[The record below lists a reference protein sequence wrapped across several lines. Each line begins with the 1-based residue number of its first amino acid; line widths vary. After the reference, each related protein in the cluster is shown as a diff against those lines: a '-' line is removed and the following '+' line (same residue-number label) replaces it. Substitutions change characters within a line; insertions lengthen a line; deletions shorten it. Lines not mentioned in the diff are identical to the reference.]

1 MISAMREL
9 STPRFP
15 AAPLQRFVLLA
26 SALSLA
32 AYIVYK
38 LATQLHATQ
47 GIYFAV
53 FPLSSLLAAAGI
65 VLATQPQ
72 TACSC
77 SKMTR
82 FTMGALAAGWAATG
96 LVCSPALVEA
106 IGNSP
111 AAGLFATL
119 HMLVQHV
126 LLSGFIIAFA
136 LWPREMAERL
146 GTRSAKTAQT
156 PRLATSP

>member
-1 MISAMREL
+1 MSET
-9 STPRFP
+9 STSWNP
-15 AAPLQRFVLLA
+15 AAPLLRFVLLA

-38 LATQLHATQ
+38 LATQMHATE
-47 GIYFAV
+47 GIYYAV

-65 VLATQPQ
+65 MLATQPQ

-82 FTMGALAAGWAATG
+82 FTMGGLAAAWAVTG

-111 AAGLFATL
+111 AAGIFATL

-136 LWPREMAERL
+136 LWPRAMAERL
-146 GTRSAKTAQT
+146 GTPAARTGRT
-156 PRLATSP
+156 PRLVPSP